1 MGRGHGTY
9 DDIILLNEVPDY
21 EARVDK
27 ALYEGPKGRVHAHA
41 QF

>member
-9 DDIILLNEVPDY
+9 DDIILLNEVRDD

-27 ALYEGPKGRVHAHA
+27 RSTKC
-41 QF
+41 